1 MNKKNN
7 WLEFKNIIE
16 EKGVKKLYHFTDRDN
31 LESIIKNGGL
41 YSWADCDEKGI
52 SILKPGG
59 GDLSRSLDARDGLQH
74 YVRVSFVK
82 DHPMMFVAM
91 NEHRISNPVVLEI
104 DPEVVW
110 WQDSLYCNK
119 NVTRNDASY
128 GGSVEHFKQVHF
140 DTVLK
145 NRYFDL
151 AEEERP
157 FYNAEVMVKNFIPI
171 QYITNIGNFGYIIP
185 SNSNK
190 MQTKTPYT
198 AQITRNTP
206 TAFIFMIDQSVSMRK
221 ETQLYGETMA
231 MSEAVARIVNH
242 QINEL
247 VLRCIKG
254 SETRD
259 YYDIAIIGYG
269 ENAYSGWKGELDG
282 RDFVKPSEL
291 KEHPYKKTTIKKET
305 RTRKG
310 IKVVEVEE
318 VQWIEADAT
327 KSWTRVHHAFD
338 KAKQLL
344 QNWMKEHHD
353 KDCYPPTIINI
364 TDGEFNGASKEY
376 VLQQANE
383 LKSMFTNDGNV
394 ILFNIHISANK
405 VFKAFGLDKRIL
417 FDKECAFNKLLN
429 ILQKEKEYREGSLMD
444 FYDVI
449 NSLRDTLLSK
459 IRSGKPA
466 ELYSN
471 LYLDFAKG
479 IRDKNEETCHLTIHK
494 SKGLEFD
501 NVLLVFD
508 ETKKALDF
516 LLKTDLNKTE
526 DDHRLYYV
534 ACSRAKHRL
543 FLSIPSLSES
553 EQVSIQNKYGKFL
566 TIKAN

>member
-7 WLEFKNIIE
+7 WQEFKNIIE
-16 EKGVKKLYHFTDRDN
+16 EKGIKKLYHFTDRDN

-91 NEHRISNPVVLEI
+91 NEQRISNPVVLEI

-128 GGSVEHFKQVHF
+128 GGDVEHLKQVHF

-206 TAFIFMIDQSVSMRK
+206 TAFIFMIDQSVSMQK

-269 ENAYSGWKGELDG
+269 ENAYSGWKGKLEG

-338 KAKQLL
+338 KVKQLL
-344 QNWMKEHHD
+344 QNWMNEHHD

-364 TDGEFNGASKEY
+364 TDGEFNGASKEH

-405 VFKAFGLDKRIL
+405 GMSVTCPADKKEVSFNVLATTLYELSSLLPERYSERIADL
-417 FDKECAFNKLLN
+417 RNDTIPSDRYTAMSVNADMSTL
-429 ILQKEKEYREGSLMD
+429 IQLMD
-444 FYDVI
+444 I
-449 NSLRDTLLSK
+449 GTPTNIS
-459 IRSGKPA
+459 
-466 ELYSN
+466 
-471 LYLDFAKG
+471 
-479 IRDKNEETCHLTIHK
+479 
-494 SKGLEFD
+494 
-501 NVLLVFD
+501 
-508 ETKKALDF
+508 
-516 LLKTDLNKTE
+516 
-526 DDHRLYYV
+526 
-534 ACSRAKHRL
+534 
-543 FLSIPSLSES
+543 
-553 EQVSIQNKYGKFL
+553 QNK
-566 TIKAN
+566 

>member
-1 MNKKNN
+1 MNKKTN
-7 WLEFKNIIE
+7 WQELNKIIE
-16 EKGVKKLYHFTDRDN
+16 ENGVKKLYHFTDRDN

-52 SILKPGG
+52 SISKPGG
-59 GDLSRSLDARDGLQH
+59 GNLSRSLDARDGLQH

-91 NEHRISNPVVLEI
+91 NEQRISNPVVLEI
-104 DPEVVW
+104 DPEVIW

-128 GGSVEHFKQVHF
+128 GGGVEHLKQIHF
-140 DTVLK
+140 NTILRNK
-145 NRYFDL
+145 YFDL
-151 AEEERP
+151 DEEEKP
-157 FYNAEVMVKNFIPI
+157 FYNAEVMVKNFIPL
-171 QYITNIGNFGYIIP
+171 QYITNIGNFGYVIP

-190 MQTKTPYT
+190 IQTKIPYT

-242 QINEL
+242 QLNEL

-254 SETRD
+254 NETRD

-269 ENAYSGWKGELDG
+269 EEAYSGWKGELEG

-291 KEHPYKKTTIKKET
+291 KEHPYKKTTVRKET

-310 IKVVEVEE
+310 VKVVEVEE
-318 VQWIEADAT
+318 VQWIEANAT
-327 KSWTRVHHAFD
+327 KSWTKVHHAFD

-344 QNWMKEHHD
+344 QNWMAKHHD

-405 VFKAFGLDKRIL
+405 GINVTCPADKKEVSSNEFATTLFELSSLLPERYSNRIADL
-417 FDKECAFNKLLN
+417 RNDTIPSDRYTAMSVNADMSTL
-429 ILQKEKEYREGSLMD
+429 IQLMD
-444 FYDVI
+444 I
-449 NSLRDTLLSK
+449 GTPTNIS
-459 IRSGKPA
+459 
-466 ELYSN
+466 
-471 LYLDFAKG
+471 
-479 IRDKNEETCHLTIHK
+479 
-494 SKGLEFD
+494 
-501 NVLLVFD
+501 
-508 ETKKALDF
+508 
-516 LLKTDLNKTE
+516 
-526 DDHRLYYV
+526 
-534 ACSRAKHRL
+534 
-543 FLSIPSLSES
+543 
-553 EQVSIQNKYGKFL
+553 QNK
-566 TIKAN
+566 